1 VLPHDDIKAQHVK
14 QKELYKFLLIVPILK
29 REGIYMHIYTE
40 IYEFAASAGA
50 FEGYVYPKREIDPN
64 YLPEWVG
71 HLVAAYEHL
80 SPEVCK
86 EIQSSL
92 NGTLGRAVRALI
104 PILGEEDETVKKLRS
119 MIVGDLPETVDDFQ
133 KEKWFKQE

>member
-1 VLPHDDIKAQHVK
+1 
-14 QKELYKFLLIVPILK
+14 
-29 REGIYMHIYTE
+29 MHIYTK

-71 HLVAAYEHL
+71 HLVVAYEHL
-80 SPEVCK
+80 SPEVRK

-92 NGTLGRAVRALI
+92 NGTIGRAVRALI
-104 PILGEEDETVKKLRS
+104 PILGEEDETIRKLKS
-119 MIVGDLPETVDDFQ
+119 MIVGELPESADDFRR
-133 KEKWFKQE
+133 EKWFEKQ